1 MTRKDVLIAAALAL
15 TRPAKTEHMRDVQ
28 WEADVRGIALAL
40 KRDNA
45 AFDMMRFLSACA
57 GG

>member
-1 MTRKDVLIAAALAL
+1 MTRKDYIALAL